1 MKKFLK
7 KAVILSLGFGLA
19 MSFASCH
26 SSGSDSVNMIEDDGS
41 SAPELT
47 PTHSI
52 NVTILDNNGVALNG
66 TTLTFIPSKGNPRI
80 ATVSGNTWGREG
92 LADGTYTIK
101 VEKNGYVTAEET
113 YTFTLRTETVEGK
126 ARLVA
131 ENKEATIYLAKD
143 VPPTAPISIGG
154 SAQVSEEITIET
166 TTQTEVNENGDA
178 ETVNS
183 TEEGKEQQA
192 AATVTVQAE
201 TPAVTGTVGDTNS
214 DLGKMDQEIKEQG
227 GNGIEDLEVKLTN
240 ITSLE
245 DARAV
250 AVVNRPATSRQT
262 RATTSLP
269 GGLEL
274 LAGVAVNAGSFKI
287 TMPAGLYFEVNIKLP
302 DAATMNAVQLYYTI
316 QGDQWYAL
324 NGPNANLGVAEVN
337 RVNNTINIKM
347 SILRTVSFALFLPVT
362 ESAAQTS
369 SEAVNATPI
378 PAGAQGRTVTS
389 MPYTVKSGVVVKN
402 TINGPLTDFLR
413 KIVLRKY
420 GTRAVKAAQN
430 VTKSYTFS
438 PAYQMHAN
446 GTLYLAGFQNVS
458 VKTFSIGSSAAF
470 ETTEYG
476 DAFVYPYEVY
486 PEPEEPVNT
495 HSGGSS
501 TNR

>member
-26 SSGSDSVNMIEDDGS
+26 SHSDNGAALIDNKGEI
-41 SAPELT
+41 T
-47 PTHSI
+47 PKHSI
-52 NVTILDNNGVALNG
+52 NVTILDNDGKALNG
-66 TTLTFIPSKGNPRI
+66 TTLTFIPSKGAPTI
-80 ATVSGNTWGREG
+80 ANVSGNTWGREG

-101 VEKNGYVTAEET
+101 VEKNKYKDATET
-113 YTFTLRTETVEGK
+113 YTLALTTETVDGE
-126 ARLVA
+126 ARKVA
-131 ENKEATIYLAKD
+131 QNIEATIYLSASEK
-143 VPPTAPISIGG
+143 TAVFTIGA
-154 SAQVSEEITIET
+154 SAQTSDEITIET
-166 TTQTEVNENGDA
+166 TTQTEVNENGNE

-201 TPAVTGTVGDTNS
+201 TPAVTGTVGDTNT
-214 DLGKMDQEIKEQG
+214 DLGKMDQEIKDQG
-227 GNGIEDLEVKLTN
+227 GKGIDDLQVTLTN

-250 AVVNRPATSRQT
+250 AEVNRVVGARQT

-274 LAGVAVNAGSFKI
+274 LAGVAVNAGPFKI

-302 DAATMNAVQLYYTI
+302 DPATMNAVQLYYTI
-316 QGDQWYAL
+316 KGDQWYAL
-324 NGPNANLGVAEVN
+324 NGSNANLAELGIAEVN
-337 RVNNTINIKM
+337 RANNTINIKM
-347 SILRTVSFALFLPVT
+347 SILQTMSFALFVPVT

-369 SEAVNATPI
+369 PEAVNAAPI
-378 PAGAQGRTVTS
+378 TAGAQGRTVTS
-389 MPYTVKSGVVVKN
+389 MSYTVKSGVVVKN

-413 KIVLRKY
+413 KIILRKY

-430 VTKSYTFS
+430 VLKSYPFS